1 MLTFKRF
8 STLFGSSNQ
17 DVAHTLP
24 TKHTGSLRRV
34 VLERALHELHE
45 AHQDAFDDLHSQII
59 AFRTEFESP
68 KTPRQK
74 RRTLEVAW
82 EVFRLRQ
89 HMHNLSVAVGRLERQ
104 LAETAVVSTLEVQT
118 AEISMMSGAA

>member
-8 STLFGSSNQ
+8 STLFGPSNQ
-17 DVAHTLP
+17 DVAHTPP
-24 TKHTGSLRRV
+24 TKHTGSLRRL
-34 VLERALHELHE
+34 VLERALLELHE
-45 AHQDAFDDLHSQII
+45 AHQDALDDLHSEII

-82 EVFRLRQ
+82 EVFRIRQ
-89 HMHNLSVAVGRLERQ
+89 HMHNLSSAIGRLEQ
-104 LAETAVVSTLEVQT
+104 QVASVDVALPLEDETVELP
-118 AEISMMSGAA
+118 MMTGAA